1 MMMYNGKVKI
11 SREIK
16 KQNGRGKV
24 GRSVTIAVD

>member
-1 MMMYNGKVKI
+1 MKCSGKVKS

-24 GRSVTIAVD
+24 GRSVTIVVD